1 MLVLRHIRIQIAIT
15 AAGTI
20 EEVSRLAGEAAC
32 VTPAV
37 RARRWTGQ
45 TQTPARVLIGALRT
59 MPATL
64 VSETGKTKTNK
75 KRLSTQVQAY
85 SSSILISLLGPG
97 PVCAR
102 VTSIKDR

>member
-1 MLVLRHIRIQIAIT
+1 M

-20 EEVSRLAGEAAC
+20 EEVSRLAGEAAR

-37 RARRWTGQ
+37 GARHWTGQ
-45 TQTPARVLIGALRT
+45 THTPARVLIGALRT
-59 MPATL
+59 VPATL
-64 VSETGKTKTNK
+64 VSETGKTKPT
-75 KRLSTQVQAY
+75 KRRFEVKAY

-97 PVCAR
+97 PVCAC